1 MTAESILAGATFGPS
16 LAAGD
21 LARARR
27 WYAEKLELVPTLE
40 RRGELIYR
48 VGRST
53 FSVFESPDA
62 GTARNTVA
70 AWNVADL
77 RAEKARVRGRGVV
90 FEDYDFDDLK
100 TVDGVATN
108 ADGALDAY
116 FIDSERNTI
125 VLGQPA
131 KPGPTQFFA
140 ILAAADVERA
150 SRWYAEKL
158 GLEPDER
165 SAGLL
170 VYLGPGRTLFV
181 MYQTA
186 LAGTARNT
194 VGTWRVRDLD
204 DVVLEL
210 RQRGVTL
217 DRNGPT
223 TAWFMDSEANRLAL
237 SEDREALDSPD
248 VSPLRER
255 SGGSSQLPELS
266 RQPERLED
274 R

>member
-1 MTAESILAGATFGPS
+1 MAAESILADATFGPS

-27 WYAEKLELVPTLE
+27 WYAEKLELDPALE

-53 FSVFESPDA
+53 FSIFESPDA

-77 RAEKARVRGRGVV
+77 RAEMARFRARGVV
-90 FEDYDFDDLK
+90 FEDYDFEDLK

-116 FIDSERNTI
+116 FIDSEGNTV

-131 KPGPTQFFA
+131 EPGAIQFFG

-158 GLEPDER
+158 GLEPDAR

-170 VYLGPGRTLFV
+170 IYLVPGRTRFV
-181 MYQTA
+181 MYETA
-186 LAGTARNT
+186 LAGTARHI
-194 VGTWRVRDLD
+194 VGTWRVRDLR
-204 DVVLEL
+204 DVVPRL
-210 RQRGVTL
+210 RERGVTL
-217 DRNGPT
+217 DDDSPT
-223 TAWFMDSEANRLAL
+223 TASFKDSEGNRLAL
-237 SEDREALDSPD
+237 SEDRDGFDRAT
-248 VSPLRER
+248 VSPT
-255 SGGSSQLPELS
+255 P
-266 RQPERLED
+266 
-274 R
+274 